1 MDKFTLVGGLAEVGA
16 HLGLSHAL
24 KYTIGSNPVIQF
36 KDAQGRYIWGVGT
49 DNIINAAI
57 GAGLYF
63 VGRRS
68 DRKNL
73 KNLKSIGE
81 GWLFALGI
89 TKLSELWLYFTA
101 IDPIPETQIL
111 SAFPN
116 LKMQTQFMS
125 APSFAR
131 YDIAPAKKGMY
142 Q

>member
-36 KDAQGRYIWGVGT
+36 KDDQGRYVWGVGA
-49 DNIINAAI
+49 DNLINAGI

-63 VGRRS
+63 VGRQKDS
-68 DRKNL
+68 KKL
-73 KNLKSIGE
+73 KAIGE

-101 IDPIPETQIL
+101 IDPIPETPIL
-111 SAFPN
+111 SASPN

-125 APSFAR
+125 VPSQSR

-142 Q
+142 S